1 MWQGTIQSY
10 DGALQLLLIV
20 DYIWSWARDVYRS
33 TIRRV
38 LSRRYREVSPASTDR
53 HRHSVSLSCATS
65 SAPQSQEQG
74 SMELDETGIDPQS
87 HVPLSDID
95 QPQPTQAPEISGSED
110 ASLML
115 ATFRRWSAGLPNLPS
130 WTNLGSIRHSDDIQ
144 ARFECHRTN
153 RTGFYNLN
161 ANPIPSSNSEGSSS
175 STFLMNMEQIRQL
188 SIMYN
193 KVVPQLDFGGTVEV
207 SFISHTFCDKS
218 RWQIRRLL
226 ICLIWGPPHKQPD
239 HGLFD
244 TIDMPILQVRNNTH
258 VSMTYMENAL
268 LHTLQIRGR
277 KSVTSAFDAMKLT
290 MTSRNDGKGVTW
302 VPFDGS
308 ELPGN
313 PPPNP
318 FEDFSRIASSQAGL
332 NDGNGWQLCFE
343 STNDGIIHKID
354 PEPQDE
360 TPILAIRSPSESA
373 DGPQFCLFV
382 LSREID
388 DSEGWL
394 HLLLEKAIS
403 SKNFIGSPDFQWD
416 RSTAQALTKWRKALV
431 NEK

>member
-1 MWQGTIQSY
+1 MWHGTIQSH

-38 LSRRYREVSPASTDR
+38 LSKRYRDVSPASTDR

-65 SAPQSQEQG
+65 SAPESQEQG
-74 SMELDETGIDPQS
+74 PMELDEAGMDTGSQVPPSGTDRSRSS
-87 HVPLSDID
+87 HTTEVSDSKD
-95 QPQPTQAPEISGSED
+95 T
-110 ASLML
+110 SLML
-115 ATFRRWSAGLPNLPS
+115 VAFRRWSAGHPHLPS
-130 WTNLGSIRHSDDIQ
+130 WCNLGSIRHSDNIQ
-144 ARFECHRTN
+144 ASFECYRTN
-153 RTGFYNLN
+153 RTGFYNVYTN
-161 ANPIPSSNSEGSSS
+161 RVPSSNSEGSTS

-188 SIMYN
+188 ASMYN
-193 KVVPQLDFGGTVEV
+193 NVDPQLSFGGTVEV

-218 RWQIRRLL
+218 KWQIRRLL

-239 HGLFD
+239 HGLSD
-244 TIDMPILQVRNNTH
+244 TIDMPVLLVRNNSH

-268 LHTLQIRGR
+268 LHTLQIWGR

-290 MTSRNDGKGVTW
+290 MTSRNDGEGVTW

-308 ELPGN
+308 KLPGK

-318 FEDFSRIASSQAGL
+318 SEDFSGIAPSQAGL
-332 NDGNGWQLCFE
+332 SDGNGWQLCFE
-343 STNDGIIHKID
+343 STNDGIIPKID

-360 TPILAIRSPSESA
+360 TPILAIRSLSEPA

-394 HLLLEKAIS
+394 HRLLEQAIS